1 METAYALS
9 ELKPIAQQIIAQWKH
24 PILLLEAPM
33 GAGKTTLIKALCAE
47 LGVPQVVSSPTF
59 SLVNSYEDSN
69 GNALYHFDLYRL
81 NSLEEALDIGIEEYL
96 ESGNVC
102 FLEWAEKIENH
113 LPLNYDHYILKVLND
128 NTRRIFSLNGK

>member
-1 METAYALS
+1 MEYVYNLANIYKASKLVIDNIKTTVVRIDG
-9 ELKPIAQQIIAQWKH
+9 K
-24 PILLLEAPM
+24 M
-33 GAGKTTLIKALCAE
+33 GAGKTKIISNICMQ
-47 LGVPQVVSSPTF
+47 LGVKEVITSPTF
-59 SLVNSYEDSN
+59 SLINTYQSTN
-69 GNALYHFDLYRL
+69 GPIYHFDFYRL
-81 NSLEEALDIGIEEYL
+81 QNSNEALDIGIEEYL

>member
-1 METAYALS
+1 MEYVYNLANIY
-9 ELKPIAQQIIAQWKH
+9 
-24 PILLLEAPM
+24 EASKLVIDNIKTSVVRIDGKM
-33 GAGKTTLIKALCAE
+33 GAGKTKIISNICMQ
-47 LGVPQVVSSPTF
+47 LGVKEVITSPTF
-59 SLVNSYEDSN
+59 SLINTYQSTN
-69 GNALYHFDLYRL
+69 GPIYHFDFYRL
-81 NSLEEALDIGIEEYL
+81 QNPNEALDIGIEEYL

>member
-1 METAYALS
+1 MEYVYNLDNINKASKL
-9 ELKPIAQQIIAQWKH
+9 IIDNIKTTVVR
-24 PILLLEAPM
+24 IDGKM
-33 GAGKTTLIKALCAE
+33 GAGKTKIISNICMQ
-47 LGVPQVVSSPTF
+47 LGVKEVITSPTF
-59 SLVNSYEDSN
+59 SLINTYQSTN
-69 GNALYHFDLYRL
+69 GPIYHFDFYRL
-81 NSLEEALDIGIEEYL
+81 QNSNEALDIGIEEYL

>member
-1 METAYALS
+1 MEYVYNLDNINKASKLVIDNIKTTVVRIDG
-9 ELKPIAQQIIAQWKH
+9 K
-24 PILLLEAPM
+24 M
-33 GAGKTTLIKALCAE
+33 GAGKTKIISNICTQ
-47 LGVPQVVSSPTF
+47 LGVKEVITSPTF
-59 SLVNSYEDSN
+59 SLINTYQSTN
-69 GNALYHFDLYRL
+69 GPIYHFDFYRL
-81 NSLEEALDIGIEEYL
+81 QNSNEALDIGIEEYL

>member
-1 METAYALS
+1 MEYVYNLDNINKASKLVVDNIKTTVVRIDG
-9 ELKPIAQQIIAQWKH
+9 K
-24 PILLLEAPM
+24 M
-33 GAGKTTLIKALCAE
+33 GAGKTKIISNICMQ
-47 LGVPQVVSSPTF
+47 LGVKEVITSPTF
-59 SLVNSYEDSN
+59 SLINTYQSTN
-69 GNALYHFDLYRL
+69 GPIYHFDFYRL
-81 NSLEEALDIGIEEYL
+81 QNSNEALDIGIEEYL

>member
-1 METAYALS
+1 MEYVYNLNDIDKASKLVIDNIKTTVVRIDG
-9 ELKPIAQQIIAQWKH
+9 K
-24 PILLLEAPM
+24 M
-33 GAGKTTLIKALCAE
+33 GAGKTKIISNICMQ
-47 LGVPQVVSSPTF
+47 LGVKEIITSPTF
-59 SLVNSYEDSN
+59 SLINTYQSVN
-69 GNALYHFDLYRL
+69 GPIYHFDFYRL
-81 NSLEEALDIGIEEYL
+81 QNSNEALDIGIEEYL

>member
-1 METAYALS
+1 MEYVYNLDNINKASKLVIDNIKTTVVRIDG
-9 ELKPIAQQIIAQWKH
+9 K
-24 PILLLEAPM
+24 M
-33 GAGKTTLIKALCAE
+33 GVGKTKIISNICMQ
-47 LGVPQVVSSPTF
+47 LGVKEVITSPTF
-59 SLVNSYEDSN
+59 SLINTYQSTN
-69 GNALYHFDLYRL
+69 GPIYHFDFYRL
-81 NSLEEALDIGIEEYL
+81 QNPNEALDIGIEEYL

>member
-1 METAYALS
+1 MEYVYSLDNINKASKLVIDNIKTTVVRIDG
-9 ELKPIAQQIIAQWKH
+9 K
-24 PILLLEAPM
+24 M
-33 GAGKTTLIKALCAE
+33 GAGKTKIISNICMQ
-47 LGVPQVVSSPTF
+47 LGVKEVITSPTF
-59 SLVNSYEDSN
+59 SLINTYQSTN
-69 GNALYHFDLYRL
+69 GPIYHFDFYRL
-81 NSLEEALDIGIEEYL
+81 QNSNEALDIGIEEYL

>member
-1 METAYALS
+1 MEYVYNLANINKASKL
-9 ELKPIAQQIIAQWKH
+9 IIDNIKTTVVR
-24 PILLLEAPM
+24 IDGKM
-33 GAGKTTLIKALCAE
+33 GAGKTKIISNICMQ
-47 LGVPQVVSSPTF
+47 LGVKEIITSPTF
-59 SLVNSYEDSN
+59 SLINTYQSTN
-69 GNALYHFDLYRL
+69 GPIYHFDFYRL
-81 NSLEEALDIGIEEYL
+81 QNSNEALDIGIEEYL

>member
-1 METAYALS
+1 MEYVYNLANINKASKLVIDNIKTTVVRNDG
-9 ELKPIAQQIIAQWKH
+9 K
-24 PILLLEAPM
+24 M
-33 GAGKTTLIKALCAE
+33 GAGKTKIIANICMQ
-47 LGVPQVVSSPTF
+47 LGVREDVTSPTF
-59 SLVNSYEDSN
+59 SLINTYHSTN
-69 GNALYHFDLYRL
+69 GPIYHFDFYRL
-81 NSLEEALDIGIEEYL
+81 QNPNEALDIGIEEYL

>member
-1 METAYALS
+1 MEYVYNLDNINKAGKLVIDNIKTTVVRIDG
-9 ELKPIAQQIIAQWKH
+9 K
-24 PILLLEAPM
+24 M
-33 GAGKTTLIKALCAE
+33 GAGKTKIISNICMQ
-47 LGVPQVVSSPTF
+47 LGVKEVITSPTF
-59 SLVNSYEDSN
+59 SLINTYQSTN
-69 GNALYHFDLYRL
+69 GPIYHFDFYRL
-81 NSLEEALDIGIEEYL
+81 QNSNEALDIGIEEYL

>member
-1 METAYALS
+1 MEYVFNLANINKASKLVIDNIKTTVVRIDG
-9 ELKPIAQQIIAQWKH
+9 K
-24 PILLLEAPM
+24 M
-33 GAGKTTLIKALCAE
+33 GAGKTKIISNICMQ
-47 LGVPQVVSSPTF
+47 LGVKEVITSPTF
-59 SLVNSYEDSN
+59 SLINTYQSTN
-69 GNALYHFDLYRL
+69 GPIYHFDFYRL
-81 NSLEEALDIGIEEYL
+81 QNPNEALDIGIEEYL

>member
-1 METAYALS
+1 MEYVYNLDNINKASKLVIDNIKTTVVRIDG
-9 ELKPIAQQIIAQWKH
+9 K
-24 PILLLEAPM
+24 M
-33 GAGKTTLIKALCAE
+33 GAGKTKIISNICMQ
-47 LGVPQVVSSPTF
+47 LGVKEVITSPTF
-59 SLVNSYEDSN
+59 SLLNTYQSTN
-69 GNALYHFDLYRL
+69 GPIYHFDFYRL
-81 NSLEEALDIGIEEYL
+81 QNSNEALDIGIEEYL

>member
-1 METAYALS
+1 MEYVYSLDNINKASKLVIDNIKTTVVRIDG
-9 ELKPIAQQIIAQWKH
+9 K
-24 PILLLEAPM
+24 M
-33 GAGKTTLIKALCAE
+33 GAGKTKIISNICMQ
-47 LGVPQVVSSPTF
+47 LGVKEVITSPTF
-59 SLVNSYEDSN
+59 SLINTYQSTN
-69 GNALYHFDLYRL
+69 GPIYHFDFYRL
-81 NSLEEALDIGIEEYL
+81 QNPNEALDIGIEEYL

>member
-1 METAYALS
+1 MEYIYNLTNINKASKLVIDNI
-9 ELKPIAQQIIAQWKH
+9 KTTVVRIDGK
-24 PILLLEAPM
+24 M
-33 GAGKTTLIKALCAE
+33 GAGKTKIISNICMQ
-47 LGVPQVVSSPTF
+47 LGVKEVITSPTF
-59 SLVNSYEDSN
+59 SLINTYQSN
-69 GNALYHFDLYRL
+69 NGPIYHFDFYRL
-81 NSLEEALDIGIEEYL
+81 QNSNEALDIGIEEYL